1 MLYDAS
7 HYKKVLIFFL
17 VAKTRHFGSRVSKR
31 GIRSSTV
38 ELAQRYGVP
47 FGDKLVLSKKQ
58 IKNLLG
64 EFDEIRRN
72 LICAMDKGGVV
83 VVEESGM
90 LITAYDFDSYRR
102 Y

>member
-1 MLYDAS
+1 MLYYAS
-7 HYKKVLIFFL
+7 HYEKVLIFFL

-83 VVEESGM
+83 VVEDCGT
-90 LITAYDFDSYRR
+90 LITAYDFDSYKR